1 MPSLKVV
8 VEAVVVDVVED
19 VAEEVVVVI
28 MVFEAE
34 VDVVAKV
41 DEEEEEEIGTNL
53 MIPHP
58 PGRLKTRIILLKT
71 GMLFQMIKR
80 IVFVTFVPRCTK
92 VLILMTRRE
101 MLMPLQLLAEP
112 LLPEEYQKSQARSVS
127 TTDQS
132 LVPKEGPEM
141 LSHLEEEVETQGPE

>member
-1 MPSLKVV
+1 MPSLTVV

-92 VLILMTRRE
+92 VLILMTRE

-132 LVPKEGPEM
+132 LVPKEGPET
-141 LSHLEEEVETQGPE
+141 LSPLEEEVGTQGPE